1 MVKQGAGFGEVNSPL
16 HFLQALRAVAA
27 DFGARNRD
35 FHFEGVGRW
44 LCQVRRIRCKLHKA
58 KGRTRFGI

>member
-16 HFLQALRAVAA
+16 HFLQALSA
-27 DFGARNRD
+27 
-35 FHFEGVGRW
+35 
-44 LCQVRRIRCKLHKA
+44 VRRIRCKLHKA